1 MKIAYQTFRFRERSL
16 QLIQT
21 ANDIITE
28 YQRKGFTLTLRQ
40 LYYQCVARDFIPN
53 TQRDYKNLGSIINDA
68 RLAGL
73 IDWSALEDRT
83 RNLRSVGHWDSPQDI
98 VAKVARQYA
107 IDKWENQELRPE
119 VWIEKDALVGVIERV
134 CNTHDVGF
142 FSCRGYTSQSEMW
155 GAAMRFLSRWQN
167 GGNQGVKVIHLGDHD
182 PSGQDMSRDIE
193 ERIRMFM
200 RYHSPAAE
208 RAFEFERIALNR
220 DQIDQYEPPPNPAKS
235 TDARFAKYVE
245 EHGEES
251 WELDA
256 LDPEVIESLIEKAV
270 LDGRDEDKWE
280 DRVSQEESEKSQ
292 LERVSE
298 NWSEVAEFV
307 ERF

>member
-1 MKIAYQTFRFRERSL
+1 LKIAYQSFNFRPKTAA
-16 QLIQT
+16 LIQA
-21 ANDIITE
+21 ANQIIAE
-28 YQRKGFTLTLRQ
+28 YTMKGFSLTLRQ
-40 LYYQCVARDFIPN
+40 LYYQFVSRDLIPN
-53 TQRDYKNLGSIINDA
+53 TQRDYKNLGSVINDA

-83 RNLRSVGHWDSPQDI
+83 RNLRSISHWDSPQAI
-98 VAKVARQYA
+98 VDAVARQYA
-107 IDKWENQELRPE
+107 IDKWDNQTTRPE

-155 GAAMRFLSRWQN
+155 GAAMRFLQRWQHD
-167 GGNQGVKVIHLGDHD
+167 GQGVKVIHLGDHD

-193 ERIRMFM
+193 ERIRMFL
-200 RYHSPAAE
+200 RHHSASAE
-208 RAFEFERIALNR
+208 RAFQFERIALNR

-235 TDARFAKYVE
+235 TDARFTSYVA

-256 LDPEVIESLIEKAV
+256 LDPQVISDLIDTAILEERDESLW
-270 LDGRDEDKWE
+270 EDK
-280 DRVSQEESEKSQ
+280 VKQEEQEREQ
-292 LERVSE
+292 LQLTSG
-298 NWSEVAEFV
+298 NWSDVVNFV
-307 ERF
+307 EGL